1 MTVLSIS
8 GICGDSIIMMLY
20 SLLIEGFRKH
30 LKTKIFFSDSTF
42 LIGENNVGKS
52 SVLYALDYLLG
63 ASNTIPLDEFYALE
77 ESGERKVAVENI
89 VFTAEFRKI
98 PKEASSWRGFK
109 GRLLQYEP
117 DEKDPLDTGLKFIYR
132 KTYPKMGKVKI
143 ETLEN
148 PKLLKSE
155 FENCT
160 CIQDFLDAGLSEDE
174 LTDDI
179 KKINYDKKLTL
190 KEKSLFDVIEDIF
203 NIDESQE
210 CWVENPG
217 GIPQNVLSKLP
228 KYLLIPAQDSEGEI
242 SGTSGTLQKTLNEL
256 FNEVREKSEN
266 YKLAQEYLNKLA
278 KELDPSDE
286 RTEISKMIGEINS
299 IISDVFPHTGISAE
313 TNLSDANKVIKP
325 VFDIQMNSNV
335 STPSNLQGTGL
346 IRSTVFALLRYK
358 ALRDN
363 KKDTNQSRQLII
375 GFEEPE
381 IYLHPN
387 AISKMRDTIYS
398 LAESGN
404 NQIVCTTHSPYM
416 IDLSK
421 KPKQTLNRLSLSTY
435 RLGKSTALTVDSIPF
450 NVTKEFLELQD
461 DEKNYIKM
469 LLRVE
474 DSIAKCF
481 FVKKVLIVEGDTE
494 QVVLSE
500 TISKLPG
507 NLKNEILSDWYI
519 LRARGKA
526 VIIPL
531 IKYLKAMQ
539 IDIYVM
545 HDKDENTPG
554 AVVFNDPIR
563 QALGND
569 SHLFVLKNCVEDVL
583 GYPAPTSDKPYK
595 AYCHI
600 NAKWSEWKD
609 VKIEWKTVIQA
620 IFNDGNTIK

>member
-1 MTVLSIS
+1 MQ
-8 GICGDSIIMMLY
+8 LY
-20 SLLIEGFRKH
+20 SLCVEGFRKH
-30 LKTKIFFSDSTF
+30 LNTNIVFSDSTF

-52 SVLYALDYLLG
+52 SILYALDYLLG
-63 ASNTIPLDEFYALE
+63 ASSTIPSDEFYALE
-77 ESGERKVAVENI
+77 SNGERKIAVEKI

-98 PKEASSWRGFK
+98 PKEASNWRGFK
-109 GRLLQYEP
+109 GRLLEYEP
-117 DEKDPLDTGLKFIYR
+117 DKKDLEDTGLKFIYR
-132 KTYPKMGKVKI
+132 KTYSRNGKVKI

-148 PKLLKSE
+148 PKVLKNE
-155 FENCT
+155 FEGCT
-160 CIQDFLDAGLSEDE
+160 NIQQYLDAGLLESD
-174 LTDDI
+174 LTEEI
-179 KKINYDKKLTL
+179 KKINYEKKLTA
-190 KEKSLFDVIEDIF
+190 KEKSLFDAVESLY
-203 NIDESQE
+203 NIDDSQE
-210 CWVENPG
+210 CWIENPG

-242 SGTSGTLQKTLNEL
+242 SGPSGTLQKTLNEL

-286 RTEISKMIGEINS
+286 NTEISKMIGELNS
-299 IISDVFPHTGISAE
+299 IISDVFPHTGISAAA
-313 TNLSDANKVIKP
+313 NLSDADKVIKP
-325 VFDIQMNSNV
+325 AFDIQMNSNV
-335 STPSNLQGTGL
+335 ATPSNLQGTGL

-363 KKDTNQSRQLII
+363 KKDTALERQLII

-387 AISKMRDTIYS
+387 AINKMRDTIYS
-398 LAESGN
+398 LADTGN

-421 KPKQTLNRLSLSTY
+421 KPKQTLNSLALITSQV
-435 RLGKSTALTVDSIPF
+435 GECEALTVMSTPF
-450 NVTKEFLELQD
+450 NITKEFLDLQE
-461 DEKNYIKM
+461 DEKKYIKM

-474 DSIAKCF
+474 DAIAKCF

-500 TISKLPG
+500 TISKLP
-507 NLKNEILSDWYI
+507 KEIQNEIMSEWYI

-526 VIIPL
+526 AIIPL

-554 AVVFNDPIR
+554 AVIFNEPIR
-563 QALGND
+563 SVLDDD
-569 SHLFVLKNCVEDVL
+569 SHLFVLENCVEDVL
-583 GYPAPTSDKPYK
+583 GYPAPTANKPYK
-595 AYCHI
+595 AYCFI
-600 NAKWSEWKD
+600 KEKWSEWKD
-609 VKIEWKTVIQA
+609 VNTEWKTIIEA
-620 IFNDGNTIK
+620 IFNKGNVIR

>member
-1 MTVLSIS
+1 MQI
-8 GICGDSIIMMLY
+8 Y
-20 SLLIEGFRKH
+20 SLTIEGFRKH
-30 LKTKIFFSDSTF
+30 LKTKIIFSDSTF

-52 SVLYALDYLLG
+52 SILYALDYLLG
-63 ASNTIPLDEFYALE
+63 ASTNIPIDEFYALE
-77 ESGERKVAVENI
+77 DSGERKVVDNI
-89 VFTAEFRKI
+89 VFTAEFRRI
-98 PKEASSWRGFK
+98 PKEANSWRGFK

-117 DEKDPLDTGLKFIYR
+117 DKNDPLDTGLKFIYR
-132 KTYPKMGKVKI
+132 KTYPKGGKVKI
-143 ETLEN
+143 ETFEN
-148 PKLLKSE
+148 PKSLKSE

-160 CIQDFLDAGLSEDE
+160 RIQEFLNAGLSEDQ

-179 KKINYDKKLTL
+179 KKIKYDKKLTAR
-190 KEKSLFDVIEDIF
+190 EKALFIAIEEIFDI
-203 NIDESQE
+203 DDSQE

-256 FNEVREKSEN
+256 FNEVREKSDN

-286 RTEISKMIGEINS
+286 STEISKMIGEING

-313 TNLSDANKVIKP
+313 ANLSDADKVIKP
-325 VFDIQMNSNV
+325 AFDIQMNSNV

-363 KKDTNQSRQLII
+363 KKDTMQERQLII

-416 IDLSK
+416 IDLNK
-421 KPKQTLNRLSLSTY
+421 KPKQTLNRLSLTTCDFGES
-435 RLGKSTALTVDSIPF
+435 RALTVESIPF
-450 NVTKEFLELQD
+450 NITKEFLELQED
-461 DEKNYIKM
+461 DKNYIKM

-474 DSIAKCF
+474 DAIAKCF
-481 FVKKVLIVEGDTE
+481 FVKKVLIIEGDTE

-500 TISKLPG
+500 TISKIPG

-526 VIIPL
+526 AIIPL
-531 IKYLKAMQ
+531 IKYLRAMQ

-554 AVVFNDPIR
+554 AVKFNEPIR
-563 QALGND
+563 QALDND
-569 SHLFVLKNCVEDVL
+569 SHLFVLENCVEDVL
-583 GYPAPTSDKPYK
+583 GYTAPASNKPYK
-595 AYCHI
+595 AYCYV
-600 NAKWSEWKD
+600 NKNWKEWET
-609 VKIEWKTVIQA
+609 VGEEWKTIIQN
-620 IFNDGNTIK
+620 IFNEGNKIE

>member
-1 MTVLSIS
+1 MQI
-8 GICGDSIIMMLY
+8 Y
-20 SLLIEGFRKH
+20 SLTIEGFRKH
-30 LKTKIFFSDSTF
+30 LKTKIIFSDSTF

-52 SVLYALDYLLG
+52 SILYALDYLLG
-63 ASNTIPLDEFYALE
+63 AKTNIPIDEFYALE
-77 ESGERKVAVENI
+77 DSGERKVVVDNI
-89 VFTAEFRKI
+89 VFTAEFRRI
-98 PKEASSWRGFK
+98 PKEANSWRGFK

-117 DEKDPLDTGLKFIYR
+117 DKNDPLDTGLKFIYR
-132 KTYPKMGKVKI
+132 KTFPKGGKVKI
-143 ETLEN
+143 ETFEN
-148 PKLLKSE
+148 PKSLKSE

-160 CIQDFLDAGLSEDE
+160 CIQDFLNAGLLEDQ

-179 KKINYDKKLTL
+179 KKIKYDKKLTV
-190 KEKSLFDVIEDIF
+190 KEKALFNVIEEIFDI
-203 NIDESQE
+203 DDSRE

-286 RTEISKMIGEINS
+286 STEISKMIGEING
-299 IISDVFPHTGISAE
+299 IISDVFPHTGITAE
-313 TNLSDANKVIKP
+313 ANLSDADKVIKP
-325 VFDIQMNSNV
+325 AFDIQMNSNV

-363 KKDTNQSRQLII
+363 KKDTMQGRQLII

-416 IDLSK
+416 IDLNK
-421 KPKQTLNRLSLSTY
+421 KPKQTLNRLSLTTSDF
-435 RLGKSTALTVDSIPF
+435 GESTALTVESLPF
-450 NVTKEFLELQD
+450 NITKEFLELQED
-461 DEKNYIKM
+461 DKNYIKM

-474 DSIAKCF
+474 DAIAKCF
-481 FVKKVLIVEGDTE
+481 FVKKVLIIEGDTE

-507 NLKNEILSDWYI
+507 SLKNEILSDWYI

-526 VIIPL
+526 AIIPL
-531 IKYLKAMQ
+531 IKYLRAMQ
-539 IDIYVM
+539 IDIYVI

-554 AVVFNDPIR
+554 AVIFNEPIR
-563 QALGND
+563 QSLDND
-569 SHLFVLKNCVEDVL
+569 SHLFVLENCVEDVL
-583 GYPAPTSDKPYK
+583 GYTAPASDKPYK
-595 AYCHI
+595 AYCYV
-600 NAKWSEWKD
+600 NKNWKEWENVGK
-609 VKIEWKTVIQA
+609 EWKTIIQN
-620 IFNDGNTIK
+620 IFNEGNKIE

>member
-1 MTVLSIS
+1 MQI
-8 GICGDSIIMMLY
+8 Y
-20 SLLIEGFRKH
+20 SLTIEGFRKH
-30 LKTKIFFSDSTF
+30 LKTKIIFSDSTF

-52 SVLYALDYLLG
+52 SILYALDYLLG
-63 ASNTIPLDEFYALE
+63 AKTNIPIDEFYALE
-77 ESGERKVAVENI
+77 DSGERKGVVDNI
-89 VFTAEFRKI
+89 VFTAEFRRI
-98 PKEASSWRGFK
+98 PKEANSWRGFK

-117 DEKDPLDTGLKFIYR
+117 DKNDPLDTGLKFIYR
-132 KTYPKMGKVKI
+132 KTFPKGGKVKI
-143 ETLEN
+143 ETFEN
-148 PKLLKSE
+148 PKSLKSE

-160 CIQDFLDAGLSEDE
+160 CIQDFLNAGLSEDQ

-179 KKINYDKKLTL
+179 KKIKYDKKLTA
-190 KEKSLFDVIEDIF
+190 KERALFNVIEEIFDI
-203 NIDESQE
+203 DDSQE

-286 RTEISKMIGEINS
+286 STEISKMIGEING

-313 TNLSDANKVIKP
+313 ANLSDADKVIKP
-325 VFDIQMNSNV
+325 AFDIQMNSNV

-363 KKDTNQSRQLII
+363 KKDTMQERQLII

-416 IDLSK
+416 IDLNK
-421 KPKQTLNRLSLSTY
+421 KPKQTLNRLSLTTCDFGES
-435 RLGKSTALTVDSIPF
+435 RALTVESIPF
-450 NVTKEFLELQD
+450 NITKEFLELQED
-461 DEKNYIKM
+461 DKNYIKM

-474 DSIAKCF
+474 DAIAKCF
-481 FVKKVLIVEGDTE
+481 FVKKVLIIEGDTE

-500 TISKLPG
+500 TISKIPG

-526 VIIPL
+526 AIIPL
-531 IKYLKAMQ
+531 IKYLRAMQ

-554 AVVFNDPIR
+554 AVKFNEPIR
-563 QALGND
+563 QALDND
-569 SHLFVLKNCVEDVL
+569 SHLFVLENCVEDVL
-583 GYPAPTSDKPYK
+583 GYTAPASNKPYK
-595 AYCHI
+595 AYCYV
-600 NAKWSEWKD
+600 NKNWKEWET
-609 VKIEWKTVIQA
+609 VGEEWKTIIQK
-620 IFNDGNTIK
+620 IFNEGNKIE

>member
-1 MTVLSIS
+1 MQI
-8 GICGDSIIMMLY
+8 Y
-20 SLLIEGFRKH
+20 SLTIEGFRKH
-30 LKTKIFFSDSTF
+30 LKTKIIFSDSTF

-52 SVLYALDYLLG
+52 SILYALDYLLG
-63 ASNTIPLDEFYALE
+63 AKTNIPIDEFYALE
-77 ESGERKVAVENI
+77 DSGERKVVVDNI
-89 VFTAEFRKI
+89 VFTAEFRRI
-98 PKEASSWRGFK
+98 PKEANSWRGFK

-117 DEKDPLDTGLKFIYR
+117 DKNDPLDTGLKFIYR
-132 KTYPKMGKVKI
+132 KTFPKGGKVKI
-143 ETLEN
+143 ETFEN
-148 PKLLKSE
+148 PKSLKSE

-160 CIQDFLDAGLSEDE
+160 CIQDFLNAGLSEDQ

-179 KKINYDKKLTL
+179 KKIKYDKKLTA
-190 KEKSLFDVIEDIF
+190 KERALFNVIEEIFDI
-203 NIDESQE
+203 DDSQE

-286 RTEISKMIGEINS
+286 STEISKMIGEING

-313 TNLSDANKVIKP
+313 ANLSDADKVIKP
-325 VFDIQMNSNV
+325 AFDIQMNSNV

-363 KKDTNQSRQLII
+363 KKDTMQERQLII

-416 IDLSK
+416 IDLNK
-421 KPKQTLNRLSLSTY
+421 KPKQTLNRLSLTTCDFGES
-435 RLGKSTALTVDSIPF
+435 RALTVESIPF
-450 NVTKEFLELQD
+450 NITKEFLELQED
-461 DEKNYIKM
+461 DKNYIKM

-474 DSIAKCF
+474 DAIAKCF
-481 FVKKVLIVEGDTE
+481 FVKKVLIIEGDTE

-500 TISKLPG
+500 TISKIPG

-526 VIIPL
+526 AIIPL
-531 IKYLKAMQ
+531 IKYLRAMQ

-554 AVVFNDPIR
+554 AVKFNEPIR
-563 QALGND
+563 QALDND
-569 SHLFVLKNCVEDVL
+569 SHLFVLENCVEDVL
-583 GYPAPTSDKPYK
+583 GYTAPTSNKPYK
-595 AYCHI
+595 AYCYV
-600 NAKWSEWKD
+600 NKNWKEWET
-609 VKIEWKTVIQA
+609 VGEEWKTIIQN
-620 IFNDGNTIK
+620 IFNEGNKIE

>member
-1 MTVLSIS
+1 
-8 GICGDSIIMMLY
+8 MMQLY

-30 LKTKIFFSDSTF
+30 LKTRIVFSDSTF

-52 SVLYALDYLLG
+52 SILYALDYLLG
-63 ASNTIPLDEFYALE
+63 ASSTIPLDEFYALE
-77 ESGERKVAVENI
+77 DGGERKVAVDKI

-98 PKEASSWRGFK
+98 PKEANSWRGFK
-109 GRLLQYEP
+109 GRLLRYDPE
-117 DEKDPLDTGLKFIYR
+117 EKDSLDTGLKFIYR

-148 PKLLKSE
+148 PKVLKSE
-155 FENCT
+155 FENCK
-160 CIQDFLDAGLSEDE
+160 CIQDFLDAGLSEE
-174 LTDDI
+174 EFTDDI
-179 KKINYDKKLTL
+179 KMIDYDKKLTA
-190 KEKSLFDVIEDIF
+190 KERGLFDAIEDIF
-203 NIDESQE
+203 DIDDSQE
-210 CWVENPG
+210 CWIENPG

-256 FNEVREKSEN
+256 FSEVREKSEN

-278 KELDPSDE
+278 KELDPSDNS
-286 RTEISKMIGEINS
+286 TEISKMIKELNG
-299 IISDVFPHTGISAE
+299 IISDVFPHTGISAMA
-313 TNLSDANKVIKP
+313 NLSDADKVIKP
-325 VFDIQMNSNV
+325 AFDIQMNSNV

-363 KKDTNQSRQLII
+363 RRDTVQDRQLII

-387 AISKMRDTIYS
+387 AISKMRDTIYG
-398 LAESGN
+398 LAETGS

-416 IDLSK
+416 IDLNK
-421 KPKQTLNRLSLSTY
+421 KPKQTLNSLSLITQKLNESN
-435 RLGKSTALTVDSIPF
+435 ALTVESAPF
-450 NVTKEFLELQD
+450 NITKEFLELQD

-474 DSIAKCF
+474 DAIAKCF

-500 TISKLPG
+500 TINKLPED
-507 NLKNEILSDWYI
+507 LKSEVLADWYI

-526 VIIPL
+526 AIIPL

-545 HDKDENTPG
+545 HDKDEHTPG
-554 AVVFNDPIR
+554 AVTFNEPIR
-563 QALGND
+563 QALNKD
-569 SHLFVLKNCVEDVL
+569 SHLFVLENCVEDVL
-583 GYPAPTSDKPYK
+583 GYSAPTSDKPYR
-595 AYCHI
+595 AYRYI
-600 NAKWSEWKD
+600 NENWKEWKD
-609 VKIEWKTVIQA
+609 VTAEWKIIMQR
-620 IFNDGNTIK
+620 IFNEGNEIK

>member
-1 MTVLSIS
+1 MQI
-8 GICGDSIIMMLY
+8 Y
-20 SLLIEGFRKH
+20 SLTIEGFRKH
-30 LKTKIFFSDSTF
+30 LKTKIIFSDSTF

-52 SVLYALDYLLG
+52 SILYALDYLLG
-63 ASNTIPLDEFYALE
+63 AKTNIPIDEFYALE
-77 ESGERKVAVENI
+77 DSGERKVVVDNI
-89 VFTAEFRKI
+89 VFTAEFRRI
-98 PKEASSWRGFK
+98 PKEANSWRGFK

-117 DEKDPLDTGLKFIYR
+117 DKNDPLDTGLKFIYR
-132 KTYPKMGKVKI
+132 KTFPKGGKVKI
-143 ETLEN
+143 ETFEN
-148 PKLLKSE
+148 PKSLKSE

-160 CIQDFLDAGLSEDE
+160 CIQDFLNAGLSEDQ

-179 KKINYDKKLTL
+179 KKIKYDKKLTA
-190 KEKSLFDVIEDIF
+190 KERALFNVIEEIFDI
-203 NIDESQE
+203 DDSQE

-286 RTEISKMIGEINS
+286 STEISKMIGEING

-313 TNLSDANKVIKP
+313 ANLSDADKVIKP
-325 VFDIQMNSNV
+325 AFDIQMNSNV

-363 KKDTNQSRQLII
+363 KKDTMQERQLII

-416 IDLSK
+416 IDLNK
-421 KPKQTLNRLSLSTY
+421 KPKQTLNRLSLTTCD
-435 RLGKSTALTVDSIPF
+435 LGESRALTVESIPF
-450 NVTKEFLELQD
+450 NITKEFLELQED
-461 DEKNYIKM
+461 DKNYIKM

-474 DSIAKCF
+474 DAIAKCF
-481 FVKKVLIVEGDTE
+481 FVKKVLIIEGDTE

-500 TISKLPG
+500 TISKIPG

-526 VIIPL
+526 AIIPL
-531 IKYLKAMQ
+531 IKYLRAMQ

-554 AVVFNDPIR
+554 AVKFNEPIR
-563 QALGND
+563 QALDND
-569 SHLFVLKNCVEDVL
+569 SHLFVLENCVEDVL
-583 GYPAPTSDKPYK
+583 GYTAPASNKPYK
-595 AYCHI
+595 AYCYV
-600 NAKWSEWKD
+600 NKNWKEWET
-609 VKIEWKTVIQA
+609 VGEEWKTIIQN
-620 IFNDGNTIK
+620 IFNEGNKIE

>member
-1 MTVLSIS
+1 MQI
-8 GICGDSIIMMLY
+8 Y
-20 SLLIEGFRKH
+20 SLTIEGFRKH
-30 LKTKIFFSDSTF
+30 LKTKVIFSDSTF

-52 SVLYALDYLLG
+52 SILYALDYLLG
-63 ASNTIPLDEFYALE
+63 ASTNIPIDEFYALE
-77 ESGERKVAVENI
+77 DSGERKVVDNI
-89 VFTAEFRKI
+89 VFTAEFRRI
-98 PKEASSWRGFK
+98 PKEANSWRGFK

-117 DEKDPLDTGLKFIYR
+117 DKNDPLDTGLKFIYR
-132 KTYPKMGKVKI
+132 KTYPKGGKVKI
-143 ETLEN
+143 ETFEN
-148 PKLLKSE
+148 PKSLKSE

-160 CIQDFLDAGLSEDE
+160 RIQDFLNAGLSEDQ

-179 KKINYDKKLTL
+179 KKIKYDKKLTV
-190 KEKSLFDVIEDIF
+190 KEKALFNVIEEIF
-203 NIDESQE
+203 NIDDSRE

-286 RTEISKMIGEINS
+286 STEISKMIGEING
-299 IISDVFPHTGISAE
+299 IISDVFPHTGITAE
-313 TNLSDANKVIKP
+313 ANLSDADKVIKP
-325 VFDIQMNSNV
+325 AFDIQMNSNV

-363 KKDTNQSRQLII
+363 KKDTMQGRQLII

-416 IDLSK
+416 IDLNK
-421 KPKQTLNRLSLSTY
+421 KPKQTLNRLSLTTSDF
-435 RLGKSTALTVDSIPF
+435 GESTALTVESLPF
-450 NVTKEFLELQD
+450 NITKEFLELQED
-461 DEKNYIKM
+461 DKNYIKM

-474 DSIAKCF
+474 DAIAKCF
-481 FVKKVLIVEGDTE
+481 FVKKVLIIEGDTE

-507 NLKNEILSDWYI
+507 SLKNEILSDWYI

-526 VIIPL
+526 AIIPL
-531 IKYLKAMQ
+531 IKYLRAMQ
-539 IDIYVM
+539 IDIYVI

-554 AVVFNDPIR
+554 AVIFNEPIR
-563 QALGND
+563 QSLDND
-569 SHLFVLKNCVEDVL
+569 SHLFVLENCVEDVL
-583 GYPAPTSDKPYK
+583 GYTAPASDKPYK
-595 AYCHI
+595 AYCYV
-600 NAKWSEWKD
+600 NKNWK
-609 VKIEWKTVIQA
+609 E
-620 IFNDGNTIK
+620 

>member
-1 MTVLSIS
+1 MQ
-8 GICGDSIIMMLY
+8 LY
-20 SLLIEGFRKH
+20 SLLIDGFRKH
-30 LKTKIFFSDSTF
+30 LKTKIIFSDSTF

-52 SVLYALDYLLG
+52 SILYALDYLLG
-63 ASNTIPLDEFYALE
+63 TNTSIPIDEFYALE
-77 ESGERKVAVENI
+77 DGGERRVAVDNI

-98 PKEASSWRGFK
+98 PREANSWRGFK
-109 GRLLQYEP
+109 GRLLHYEP
-117 DEKDPLDTGLKFIYR
+117 DTKDSLDTGLKFIYR
-132 KTYPKMGKVKI
+132 KTYPKGGKVKI

-148 PKLLKSE
+148 PKYMKSE
-155 FENCT
+155 FKNCM
-160 CIQDFLDAGLSEDE
+160 CIQDFLDKGLSEDE

-179 KKINYDKKLTL
+179 KKIKYDKKLTA
-190 KEKSLFDVIEDIF
+190 KEKALFDAIEDIF
-203 NIDESQE
+203 DIDDSKE

-286 RTEISKMIGEINS
+286 STEISKMIGEING

-313 TNLSDANKVIKP
+313 ANLSDADKVIKP
-325 VFDIQMNSNV
+325 AFDIQMNSN
-335 STPSNLQGTGL
+335 
-346 IRSTVFALLRYK
+346 
-358 ALRDN
+358 
-363 KKDTNQSRQLII
+363 
-375 GFEEPE
+375 E

-416 IDLSK
+416 IDLNK
-421 KPKQTLNRLSLSTY
+421 KPKQTLNRLSLITCS
-435 RLGKSTALTVDSIPF
+435 LEESIALTVESIPF
-450 NVTKEFLELQD
+450 NITKEFLKLQED
-461 DEKNYIKM
+461 DKNYIKM

-474 DSIAKCF
+474 DAIAKCF
-481 FVKKVLIVEGDTE
+481 FVKKVLIIEGDTE

-500 TISKLPG
+500 TISKLPAS
-507 NLKNEILSDWYI
+507 LKNEILSDWYI

-526 VIIPL
+526 AIIPL
-531 IKYLKAMQ
+531 IKYLKAMY
-539 IDIYVM
+539 IDIYIM

-554 AVVFNDPIR
+554 AVVFNEPIR
-563 QALGND
+563 QALDND
-569 SHLFVLKNCVEDVL
+569 SHLFVLENCVEDML
-583 GYPAPTSDKPYK
+583 GYTAPTSDKPYK
-595 AYCHI
+595 AYCYI
-600 NAKWSEWKD
+600 NKNWGECKN
-609 VKIEWKTVIQA
+609 IREEWKTIIQN
-620 IFNDGNTIK
+620 IFNEGKIIE